1 LEIQLIAIL
10 IFFDSHSLLAL
21 EQISIFVLS
30 VAVGPI
36 KQGGL
41 SDWLLGSMPSEWLQ
55 EFKKICGKDGHFR
68 K

>member
-1 LEIQLIAIL
+1 
-10 IFFDSHSLLAL
+10 LLAL